1 MSEKT
6 ITYTANDRAIVAAL
20 KGADHP
26 LTLAEINEKS
36 GLSLK
41 PGSMTSAIRKGL
53 IVKGDDVKVKRPV
66 KREVSTYVFVTADVL
81 NITMDGKPIKPIK
94 PFNYTPSELAILAT
108 AATMPKG
115 EPFTLAELAA
125 AHRAEIKSGNINSL
139 VKKGN
144 LAKAGTRKIEC
155 EGSAKVATYM
165 WCADVPSDNGETVE
179 VAAEEVASAETTP
192 NI

>member
-1 MSEKT
+1 MSNSKT
-6 ITYTANDRAIVAAL
+6 INYTANDRAIVAAL

-53 IVKGDDVKVKRPV
+53 IVKGEDVKVKRTV
-66 KREVSTYVFVTADVL
+66 KREVSTYRFVTADAL
-81 NITMDGKPIKPIK
+81 DITMDGKPIK
-94 PFNYTPSELAILAT
+94 PFNYTPSEIAILAT

-115 EPFTLAELAA
+115 EPFTLAELSA
-125 AHRAEIKSGNINSL
+125 AHGAAPIKSGNINSL

-155 EGSAKVATYM
+155 EGSAKVATYVFA
-165 WCADVPSDNGETVE
+165 ADIPSTANAAR
-179 VAAEEVASAETTP
+179 VAADDAETDATL
-192 NI
+192 NA

>member
-6 ITYTANDRAIVAAL
+6 ITYTANDRAIVEAL

-53 IVKGDDVKVKRPV
+53 IAKGDDVKVKRPV
-66 KREVSTYVFVTADVL
+66 KREVSTYVFVTADAL
-81 NITMDGKPIKPIK
+81 NITMDGKPIK
-94 PFNYTPSELAILAT
+94 PFNYTPSELAILTT

-115 EPFTLAELAA
+115 EPFTLVELSI

-155 EGSAKVATYM
+155 EGSAKVATYIFA
-165 WCADVPSDNGETVE
+165 ADIPSTANAAN
-179 VAAEEVASAETTP
+179 VAADQVEAETTQEA
-192 NI
+192 